1 MLERAW
7 MTIMHGNG
15 KLWGIQAWSRF
26 SIFNMCYRA
35 LFTRS
40 VRMTISA
47 WPNQLYSYNLLFARD
62 VMTISNIPL
71 DATKFSVYQI
81 LFHYDYRW
89 FYARA
94 LVSRPPHPLYM
105 YIEKGSECWQIKS
118 NRLTPDLPSLN
129 LWKPTCLHLT
139 LTFVWPINSYGYD

>member
-40 VRMTISA
+40 VIMAISA
-47 WPNQLYSYNLLFARD
+47 WINQLYSYNLLFARD

-71 DATKFSVYQI
+71 DAIKFSVYQI
-81 LFHYDYRW
+81 LFHYDYSW
-89 FYARA
+89 FYEWY
-94 LVSRPPHPLYM
+94 LVSNKFSDCWLVLNT
-105 YIEKGSECWQIKS
+105 YIITFG
-118 NRLTPDLPSLN
+118 N
-129 LWKPTCLHLT
+129 WKRKTSIFDICCYC
-139 LTFVWPINSYGYD
+139 VDMC